1 MHRNLFKPL
10 IIVGTS
16 LLLAGGSFADLQAR
30 EKTIIMDPPK
40 SLPVLEPVPRPDIV
54 FVIDSLRPKLNKNIT
69 PIVDFIRDIE
79 FSDMP
84 EEYDIWSDS
93 QINPYKVDLRDMKDT
108 VKLDLSGYVPP
119 ITKHVTSDFG
129 FRRWRF
135 HYGIDLKV
143 EKGDSVLCA
152 FDGTVR
158 LTRRDRR
165 GYGYFVLVRHFN
177 GLETLYGH
185 LARITVNPGDTIK
198 AGVPVGLGGNTGRST
213 GYHLHFELRYLGN
226 PLNPNDLI
234 DFQNSCTKN
243 NILQLNASHF
253 SYKKEIDKIRF
264 WKVRRGDTLGRIAM
278 RTGVSISKLCKLNGI
293 KRSTKLRIG
302 RNLRYT

>member
-30 EKTIIMDPPK
+30 EKMIIMDPPK

-93 QINPYKVDLRDMKDT
+93 QINPYKVDLKEMKDT

-234 DFQNSCTKN
+234 DFQSCCTKN

>member
-30 EKTIIMDPPK
+30 EKMIIMDPPK

-93 QINPYKVDLRDMKDT
+93 QINPYKVDLKEMKDT

-234 DFQNSCTKN
+234 DFQSCCTKN

-264 WKVRRGDTLGRIAM
+264 WKVRRGDTLGRIAK
-278 RTGVSISKLCKLNGI
+278 RTGVSISKLCKINGI
-293 KRSTKLRIG
+293 KRSTKLRVG

>member
-93 QINPYKVDLRDMKDT
+93 QINPYKVDLKDMKDT
-108 VKLDLSGYVPP
+108 VKLDLTGYVPP

-234 DFQNSCTKN
+234 DFQSCCTKN
-243 NILQLNASHF
+243 NILQLNASYF

-264 WKVRRGDTLGRIAM
+264 WKIRRGDTLGRIAM

>member
-1 MHRNLFKPL
+1 
-10 IIVGTS
+10 
-16 LLLAGGSFADLQAR
+16 
-30 EKTIIMDPPK
+30 MDPPK

-93 QINPYKVDLRDMKDT
+93 QINPYKVDLKDMKDT

-234 DFQNSCTKN
+234 DFQSCCTKN

>member
-30 EKTIIMDPPK
+30 VKTIIMDPPK

>member
-93 QINPYKVDLRDMKDT
+93 QINPYKVDLKDMKDT

-234 DFQNSCTKN
+234 DFQSYCTKN

>member
-93 QINPYKVDLRDMKDT
+93 QINPYKVDLKEMKDT

>member
-40 SLPVLEPVPRPDIV
+40 SIPVLEPVPRPDIV

-93 QINPYKVDLRDMKDT
+93 QINPYKVDLKDMKDT

-234 DFQNSCTKN
+234 DFQSCCTKN

-264 WKVRRGDTLGRIAM
+264 WKVRRGDTLGRIAK

>member
-30 EKTIIMDPPK
+30 EKTIIMDPPI

-93 QINPYKVDLRDMKDT
+93 QINPYKVDLKEMKDT

-234 DFQNSCTKN
+234 DFQSCCTKN

>member
-93 QINPYKVDLRDMKDT
+93 QINPYKVDLKDMKDT

-234 DFQNSCTKN
+234 DFQSCCTKN

-264 WKVRRGDTLGRIAM
+264 WKVRRGDTLGRIAK

>member
-93 QINPYKVDLRDMKDT
+93 QINPYKVDLKDMKDT

-234 DFQNSCTKN
+234 DFQSCCTKN

-264 WKVRRGDTLGRIAM
+264 WKVRRGDTLGRIAK

-293 KRSTKLRIG
+293 KRSTKLRLG